1 MDSFKKDIYKIVDQI
16 YDNLFNT
23 VTDILNSNFEKKT
36 MKCSLI
42 WHLVLTVKRQNQKN
56 TWKFVYIHVY
66 MPFISN

>member
-42 WHLVLTVKRQNQKN
+42 
-56 TWKFVYIHVY
+56 
-66 MPFISN
+66 